1 MMKNEA
7 GVAGVALAE
16 MDATIARAKNFPA
29 NGSLGA
35 AVRAVID
42 ARVAV
47 IHAVRAC
54 AGAHCIDARD
64 SYCISRTLCHDDSM
78 AAVEDAVHELYIS
91 MCS

>member
-1 MMKNEA
+1 MIKKNE
-7 GVAGVALAE
+7 VYVALAE
-16 MDATIARAKNFPA
+16 MDAAIARAKSFPT

-35 AVRAVID
+35 AVKAVID

-54 AGAHCIDARD
+54 AGAHCIDVRD
-64 SYCISRTLCHDDSM
+64 AYYISRTLCRDDSM
-78 AAVEDAVHELYIS
+78 ATVEDAAHELYIS

>member
-7 GVAGVALAE
+7 EVALAE
-16 MDATIARAKNFPA
+16 MDAAIARAKNFPT

-35 AVRAVID
+35 AVKAVID
-42 ARVAV
+42 ARAAV
-47 IHAVRAC
+47 THAVRSC
-54 AGAHCIDARD
+54 AGAHCIDMRD
-64 SYCISRTLCHDDSM
+64 AYYISRTLCRDDSM